1 MFVLKVHPQ
10 RPRDFFTIWS
20 ASLINQKITYFFQE
34 LNSRYH
40 LVLEIFVKCT
50 LSAVKINFCN
60 NHKVVLEVIYP
71 IWQQISISFQ
81 PMFQPTSLSSVSI
94 WVYFLKYWLKKSW
107 NLYVAT
113 EFEFVVQSSEQIFN
127 RLTSCNNISYIYLWL
142 QFAGNRQFYLF

>member
-1 MFVLKVHPQ
+1 MYISGKAIKPWLFVLKVHPK

-40 LVLEIFVKCT
+40 LVFEFLVKCT

-81 PMFQPTSLSSVSI
+81 PMFQPTSLSSVSG
-94 WVYFLKYWLKKSW
+94 VFFLKYWLKNSW

-113 EFEFVVQSSEQIFN
+113 EFEILNSLSNPVN
-127 RLTSCNNISYIYLWL
+127 RFLIDLH
-142 QFAGNRQFYLF
+142 Q